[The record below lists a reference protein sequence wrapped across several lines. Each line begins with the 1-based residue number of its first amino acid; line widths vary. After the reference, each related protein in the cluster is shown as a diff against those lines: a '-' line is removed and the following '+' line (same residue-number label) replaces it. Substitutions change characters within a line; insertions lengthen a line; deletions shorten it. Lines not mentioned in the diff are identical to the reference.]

1 MFMCTTRF
9 DIEEK
14 QLAFVRDFL
23 TKEEKAIAEEERDAQ
38 DPDNDLVDLISD
50 DELEPEDTPGLI
62 VPVILPRSSQ
72 KRRRDDDLG
81 TEVEEGDEDSDH
93 DAAAAPFT
101 DSEDD
106 DLPIDIVLLG
116 ESGTQRA
123 SKRVRTRS
131 RLLDGYE
138 VPKHF

>member
-9 DIEEK
+9 EIEEK

-23 TKEEKAIAEEERDAQ
+23 PKEEKAIAEEERDAQ

-50 DELEPEDTPGLI
+50 DELELEDTPGLI
-62 VPVILPRSSQ
+62 VPVIPPRSSQ

-93 DAAAAPFT
+93 DATAAAAPFP

-123 SKRVRTRS
+123 LK
-131 RLLDGYE
+131 E
-138 VPKHF
+138 

>member
-1 MFMCTTRF
+1 MISLM
-9 DIEEK
+9 
-14 QLAFVRDFL
+14 
-23 TKEEKAIAEEERDAQ
+23 
-38 DPDNDLVDLISD
+38 ISD
-50 DELEPEDTPGLI
+50 DELELEDTPGLI
-62 VPVILPRSSQ
+62 VPVIPPRSSQ

-93 DAAAAPFT
+93 DATAAAAPFP

-106 DLPIDIVLLG
+106 DLSIDIVLLG

-131 RLLDGYE
+131 RLLDVYE